1 MATIELRALLNEI
14 EIELEKEQAR
24 AALRLLVEQQRGV
37 RDNSLEEFLISFVR
51 VGVGVA
57 RSVADA
63 ASYAQAERELKSYTA
78 VLTLI
83 WSGPDQ
89 MIADAGAIAGQLD
102 DAYLT
107 LRSFLTVVEATT
119 PASRKAAAHCE
130 EALQAVSGYFGAATM
145 ARLDAHVQAVLTSNR
160 ISGIGRDLRD
170 GPGSMAAWGYIDE
183 LPAIPDASVDLSR
196 LAAASGF
203 RKAPPRAESIEELS
217 QPKPEE
223 AHLYEVWFGTN
234 RALIDPA
241 DPAKGFANQRDALGT
256 VHYGTCSVE
265 IPRTHKFGSTGT
277 PFWKRWLRLEFTDD
291 HLKLRKIS
299 PLDSDG
305 DFLDSLREELA
316 AQTEAERGVL
326 VYLHGYNTTFEEA
339 ALRAAQIGFDLKVP
353 GATAFYSWPSMAEV
367 KGYPADIAR
376 VEASET
382 QIADFLTA
390 IATKADARRVHVI
403 AHSMGNRGF
412 ARAIARITSSA
423 AASGV
428 RFGQIILA
436 APDVDVDLFKQ
447 LAIAYPKISDR
458 TTMYVSAKD
467 KALAMSSWLQDSDR
481 AGFTPPVTVLDGI
494 DTIEVTNIDVTLL
507 GHGYFAEAEPL
518 LYDIKELIE
527 AGKAPGKRLRIEA
540 EDRTGRRVLGDPC
553 LRRAYPSKGGDHGAK
568 GISIRAV
575 GAPPPGHASMDRVEI
590 PR

>member
-1 MATIELRALLNEI
+1 
-14 EIELEKEQAR
+14 
-24 AALRLLVEQQRGV
+24 
-37 RDNSLEEFLISFVR
+37 
-51 VGVGVA
+51 
-57 RSVADA
+57 
-63 ASYAQAERELKSYTA
+63 
-78 VLTLI
+78 
-83 WSGPDQ
+83 
-89 MIADAGAIAGQLD
+89 
-102 DAYLT
+102 
-107 LRSFLTVVEATT
+107 
-119 PASRKAAAHCE
+119 
-130 EALQAVSGYFGAATM
+130 
-145 ARLDAHVQAVLTSNR
+145 
-160 ISGIGRDLRD
+160 
-170 GPGSMAAWGYIDE
+170 MAAWGYIDE

-203 RKAPPRAESIEELS
+203 RKAPTARGIDRGVVAD
-217 QPKPEE
+217 PKPEE

-305 DFLDSLREELA
+305 DFLELA
-316 AQTEAERGVL
+316 AGEDRRAQTEAERGVL

-339 ALRAAQIGFDLKVP
+339 ALRAAQIGLDLKVP

-412 ARAIARITSSA
+412 ARAIARITSSPA
-423 AASGV
+423 AASG
-428 RFGQIILA
+428 A
-436 APDVDVDLFKQ
+436 AFW
-447 LAIAYPKISDR
+447 A
-458 TTMYVSAKD
+458 VSSSRRPTW
-467 KALAMSSWLQDSDR
+467 MSIFSSNWR
-481 AGFTPPVTVLDGI
+481 
-494 DTIEVTNIDVTLL
+494 
-507 GHGYFAEAEPL
+507 
-518 LYDIKELIE
+518 
-527 AGKAPGKRLRIEA
+527 
-540 EDRTGRRVLGDPC
+540 
-553 LRRAYPSKGGDHGAK
+553 
-568 GISIRAV
+568 
-575 GAPPPGHASMDRVEI
+575 
-590 PR
+590 